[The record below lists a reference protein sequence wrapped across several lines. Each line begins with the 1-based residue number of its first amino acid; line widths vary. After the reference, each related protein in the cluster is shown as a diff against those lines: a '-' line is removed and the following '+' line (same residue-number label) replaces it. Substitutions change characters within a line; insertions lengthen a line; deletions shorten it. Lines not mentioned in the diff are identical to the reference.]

1 MNIKAEVQTPV
12 GQGTITNLIMDICA
26 QLNILHERNEAMSKF
41 VFSIDYIHEDNKKN
55 SDLSLLPY
63 KESSTHLQNLSAIHD
78 AVLYE
83 VNVQA
88 NIAAKLNE
96 LFKSDNIN
104 ISL

>member
-1 MNIKAEVQTPV
+1 MKKEETQTPAT
-12 GQGTITNLIMDICA
+12 QGYVTNLIGDICS
-26 QLNILHERNEAMSKF
+26 QLDILHKKNEEIRKF
-41 VFSIDYIHEDNKKN
+41 VFYIDCVDEDTHNTNLALPLYKN
-55 SDLSLLPY
+55 NVS
-63 KESSTHLQNLSAIHD
+63 HLQNLAAIHD
-78 AVLYE
+78 AIVYE

>member
-1 MNIKAEVQTPV
+1 MKKEETQVPV

-26 QLNILHERNEAMSKF
+26 QLDILHERNEAMRKF

-55 SDLSLLPY
+55 SDLSLLLY
-63 KESSTHLQNLSAIHD
+63 KEFSTHLQNLSAIHD
-78 AVLYE
+78 AIAYE
-83 VNVQA
+83 VNVQV

-96 LFKSDNIN
+96 LFRSENIG